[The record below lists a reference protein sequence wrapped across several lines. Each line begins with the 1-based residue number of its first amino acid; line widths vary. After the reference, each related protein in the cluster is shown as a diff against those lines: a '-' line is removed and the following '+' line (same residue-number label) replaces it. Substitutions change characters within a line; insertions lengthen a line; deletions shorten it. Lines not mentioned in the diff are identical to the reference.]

1 MGGTKILAAA
11 INSKDGVI
19 ARVKKPTPV
28 NAKPKDLT
36 KVITEIVNETIIEAK
51 LKRINIKAICLG
63 IPGSLNPFTGK
74 VSLAP
79 NLGMKNFS
87 LKAQLEKN
95 LKIPVLIENDVNLG
109 ALGIKKY
116 GAGIKSKN
124 ILVVFIGTG
133 IGGALFFNGELY
145 RGSNFMA
152 GEIGHFIIHKNGPLC
167 GCGNKGCFE
176 AIASRTAIVRNIQLD
191 IKMKKKT
198 ILSGISGK
206 NKTIKSKSLA
216 SAIKA
221 KDKVAITR
229 IDEACSIIGT
239 TLASIT
245 NLLNVDEIV
254 LGGGLIEALGRY
266 MTPKIRSAFTK
277 IVLKETSKAVKIVE
291 SKLGDDSALYGGL
304 VLTEEFLKLKI

>member
-11 INSKDGVI
+11 INSKEGII
-19 ARVKKPTPV
+19 ARVKKPTPI
-28 NAKPKDLT
+28 NAKPNDLN
-36 KVITEIVNETIIEAK
+36 KVVTEIVFETIAEAK
-51 LKRINIKAICLG
+51 LKRINIKAVCLG

-79 NLGMKNFS
+79 NLGLKNFS
-87 LKAQLEKN
+87 LKAQLEKK
-95 LKIPVLIENDVNLG
+95 LKFPVLIENDVNLG

-133 IGGALFFNGELY
+133 IGGALFFNGKIY

-152 GEIGHFIIHKNGPLC
+152 GEIGHVIIDENGPLC

-176 AIASRTAIVRNIQLD
+176 AFASRTAIVRNILLD

-198 ILSGISGK
+198 IISSFSGK

-216 SAIKA
+216 AAIKA
-221 KDKVAITR
+221 NDKVAVTR

-245 NLLNVDEIV
+245 NLLNVDQIV
-254 LGGGLIEALGRY
+254 LGGGLIEALGMY
-266 MTPKIRSAFTK
+266 MTPKIKSAFTK
-277 IVLKETSKAVKIVE
+277 VVLNETSKAVKIVE